1 MTATST
7 PTGNT
12 AEDTKPRHQLG
23 DADQECR
30 YPVLIDGQQIG
41 LIFRWHGA
49 WFAIPAG
56 QTDEIRVAAGST
68 GSEAAARHLVHE
80 FDAGRITPQ
89 KTSET
94 ALTQPHGAFAPVPLL
109 HPRMPATPRNVE
121 GALVAMAGLSE
132 YLWTPM
138 GGYPGAD
145 NPWLMAC
152 GLCNWQGPRY
162 WSHLRGRNNNPPS
175 PFRHPGCIDA
185 AEVRA
190 RITAYQK

>member
-1 MTATST
+1 MTTT
-7 PTGNT
+7 
-12 AEDTKPRHQLG
+12 EDAKPRYQLG

-30 YPVLIDGQQIG
+30 YPVLIDGQRIG

-49 WFAIPAG
+49 WFAVPAG
-56 QTDEIRVAAGST
+56 QTDEIRVAAGSI
-68 GSEAAARHLVHE
+68 GSEAAARHLVEE
-80 FDAGRITPQ
+80 FDAGHITPQ
-89 KTSET
+89 QEGEAELAQSRG
-94 ALTQPHGAFAPVPLL
+94 LFGPVPLL
-109 HPRMPATPRNVE
+109 HPRMPATARNTE
-121 GALVAMAGLSE
+121 GARVAMAGLAE

-145 NPWLMAC
+145 NPWFMAC
-152 GLCNWQGPRY
+152 GLCDWQGPRY

-190 RITAYQK
+190 RIAAYQK